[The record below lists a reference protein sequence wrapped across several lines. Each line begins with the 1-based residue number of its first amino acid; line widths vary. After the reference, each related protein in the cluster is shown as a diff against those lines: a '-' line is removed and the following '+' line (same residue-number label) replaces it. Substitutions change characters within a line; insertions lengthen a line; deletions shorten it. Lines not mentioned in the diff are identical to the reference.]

1 MTPCAGN
8 LIERAVAGACALL
21 GWWAC
26 AAATA
31 AAAGS
36 PLPSGEIQRALV
48 VAETAIEVR
57 AYKPA
62 SYRGGPLLI
71 SFHGL
76 SRNTERYLDAAKP
89 LAERH
94 GLLLV
99 VPLFDRARFP
109 YWRYQGLGITRQSRR
124 VTSGPIPV
132 EPPET
137 WTSTLITGLIEEI
150 RRLEGNPGLDY
161 YLIGHS
167 AGGQIGNRMAAFGL
181 HAARRIVVANP
192 SSYVAP
198 TRAARFPYGFGALP
212 QSLSN
217 DDALRR
223 YLAQPMTILAGTDD
237 VLDRDLDVRPLAM
250 DQGATR
256 FERAR
261 NVFNM
266 AQALAR
272 ARGWPFNWR
281 LVEVRGVGHDVRAMY
296 GGQEIDSALFG
307 TQ

>member
-1 MTPCAGN
+1 MISNNFFEGFFTRRSGW
-8 LIERAVAGACALL
+8 LVGLL
-21 GWWAC
+21 TAA

-31 AAAGS
+31 AVAA
-36 PLPSGEIQRALV
+36 PLPTGESERDVTVAGAVIQ
-48 VAETAIEVR
+48 IHS
-57 AYKPA
+57 YKPEG
-62 SYRGGPLLI
+62 YRGGPVLV

-76 SRNTERYLDAAKP
+76 SRNIARYLGAAKP
-89 LAERH
+89 IADRR

-109 YWRYQGLGITRQSRR
+109 YWRYQALGITRQSRR
-124 VTSGPIPV
+124 ITSGPMPV
-132 EPPET
+132 EAPDT

-150 RRLEGNPGLDY
+150 RRLEGDPGLDY

-167 AGGQIGNRMAAFGL
+167 AGGQVANRMAAFGV

-192 SSYVAP
+192 SSYLAP
-198 TRAARFPYGFGALP
+198 TSAARFPYGFGALP

-237 VLDRDLDVRPLAM
+237 VADDNLDVRPPAM
-250 DQGATR
+250 AQGATR
-256 FERAR
+256 YERAR
-261 NVFNM
+261 NVFDM
-266 AQALAR
+266 ARNLAR
-272 ARGWPFNWR
+272 ARGWTFNWR
-281 LVEVRGVGHDVRAMY
+281 LVEVQGVGHDVEAMY
-296 GGQEIDSALFG
+296 AGDPLDIALFG